1 MLLDELKNYLN
12 ITYKDDDVDKKI
24 SSALESAKHYINEIA
39 CEANVDFESDLSAK
53 QLLFDCVRYIYNNAL
68 EDFYNNFQYEL
79 TSLRL
84 RYLVISNETEE

>member
-1 MLLDELKNYLN
+1 MLDELKNYLN

-39 CEANVDFESDLSAK
+39 CEVNIDFESDLSAK

-68 EDFYNNFQYEL
+68 EDFYNNFKCEL

-84 RYLVISNETEE
+84 RYLVISDETEE